1 MEELSPTLCN
11 QHRLF
16 TAINKAHVEQSIE
29 SWQALLAAANMI
41 NQLAI
46 DELIKLKVELENL
59 TASAM
64 NVTYP
69 LDDEGEEFATKEQCD
84 LNHAIRLISEQ
95 FIDIND
101 IRIGAQE
108 EVERA
113 RQALATQH
121 S

>member
-1 MEELSPTLCN
+1 MEELSPTICN
-11 QHRLF
+11 QHRLL

-46 DELIKLKVELENL
+46 DELIKLKIELANL

-64 NVTYP
+64 NVTCP
-69 LDDEGEEFATKEQCD
+69 LNDEELATKEQCD
-84 LNHAIRLISEQ
+84 LNYSIRLISEQ

-108 EVERA
+108 EVDRA
-113 RQALATQH
+113 QQALATQH
-121 S
+121 P

>member
-16 TAINKAHVEQSIE
+16 TAINKANGEPSIE

-46 DELIKLKVELENL
+46 DELTKLNAELAEL
-59 TASAM
+59 TVSAM

-69 LDDEGEEFATKEQCD
+69 LDDEGEELATIEQCD
-84 LNHAIRLISEQ
+84 LNHGIRLVSEQ

-108 EVERA
+108 EVDRA
-113 RQALATQH
+113 QKALAIQH